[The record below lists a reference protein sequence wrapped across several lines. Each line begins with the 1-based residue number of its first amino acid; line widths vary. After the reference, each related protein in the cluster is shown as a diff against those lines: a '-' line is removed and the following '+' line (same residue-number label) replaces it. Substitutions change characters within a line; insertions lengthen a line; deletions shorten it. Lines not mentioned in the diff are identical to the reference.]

1 VRKSSGTFAVL
12 RHGAFRWIWAGALVS
27 NVGNWMEAVGQSWL
41 VQQQTASPF
50 MVELLAASEF
60 VPHAL
65 LMLAAGWL
73 ADNYDRRKLL
83 LAGQSVMMVFGLVL
97 AVAAHLQLAS
107 PWVIIGIAFAEG
119 AAWASVT
126 PSWQALVPALV
137 PRDELPAA
145 IALNSA
151 QFNTARLLG
160 PMLAGALL
168 TAAGAALVFD
178 INVMSFLG
186 IVIVLALVRLPKAE
200 DTPEHFSGGIGPAL
214 QFTLREPGP
223 RRLNLGLLVFA
234 LCAAPV
240 QGLLPAMA
248 DQVLHVGAHGYGVL
262 LSCLGGGAIAG
273 ALTMGR
279 LPRSYPRHHLI
290 PLSMLA
296 FALCAIAYGSARSPI
311 VAGAALTVGG
321 VFWVWSLASSSTA
334 MQLLVPE
341 RLRGRA
347 MSVLALATTGPLPLG
362 HLLGGS
368 VAHAFGIRA
377 GVLCSAAALACFSA
391 WSAWAREPAIDAME
405 LPPPPPRGLR
415 AALWEALTAAS
426 HRAQEVEPRA
436 AEPIADPVLEE
447 PALPATGGAQ
457 RAEHP
462 KEPE

>member
-1 VRKSSGTFAVL
+1 MFGVL
-12 RHGAFRWIWAGALVS
+12 RHRAFRFIWIGALVS
-27 NVGNWMEAVGQSWL
+27 NVGNWMEAVAQSWL

-73 ADNYDRRKLL
+73 ADHYDRRKLL
-83 LAGQSVMMVFGLVL
+83 LAGQVAMMVLGAVL
-97 AVAAHLQLAS
+97 AAAAHLGLAT
-107 PWVIIGIAFAEG
+107 PWVIIALAFAEG
-119 AAWASVT
+119 AAWAAVT

-137 PRDELPAA
+137 PREELPAA

-151 QFNTARLLG
+151 QFNSARLLG

-168 TAAGAALVFD
+168 TAASAALVFD
-178 INVMSFLG
+178 LNVVSFLG
-186 IVIVLALVRLPKAE
+186 IVVVLALVRV
-200 DTPEHFSGGIGPAL
+200 PEARLASAHTSGSDLAHSGGIRPAVRWA
-214 QFTLREPGP
+214 LREPGP
-223 RRLNLGLLVFA
+223 RRIIAGIFAFA
-234 LCAAPV
+234 LLAAPV

-262 LSCLGGGAIAG
+262 LSCLGAGAIAG
-273 ALTMGR
+273 ALTLAR
-279 LPRSYPRHHLI
+279 LPRTYPRHHLI

-296 FALCAIAYGSARSPI
+296 FALCALIYGSSRWPLLSAC
-311 VAGAALTVGG
+311 ALAVGG

-341 RLRGRA
+341 GLRGRA

-362 HLLGGS
+362 HLLGGT
-368 VAHAFGIRA
+368 VASLFGIRS
-377 GVLCSAAALACFSA
+377 GVLLSCGALALFSA

-415 AALWEALTAAS
+415 AAIWEALTAAS
-426 HRAQEVEPRA
+426 HRAQVVEPRA
-436 AEPIADPVLEE
+436 AEPLEE
-447 PALPATGGAQ
+447 
-457 RAEHP
+457 
-462 KEPE
+462 